1 MSTPGEFSPPPQK
14 SGGSSVLVIILVVLG
29 VLFLGCAG
37 LCGGCYYLGK
47 NAAQQIGTELGAAV
61 ELMPSMMQ
69 AQGLVLND
77 PQVVQKLGEPVSPA
91 GAGNPIRQGSGEVK
105 PGGETFTFSVQG
117 PNGSADVTASAM
129 KDLGSW
135 KLTVI
140 TVTCSD
146 GTTINVPIPE
156 GDSGPEMQFDL
167 PDETP

>member
-1 MSTPGEFSPPPQK
+1 MSSPGEFPSPPQK
-14 SGGSSVLVIILVVLG
+14 SGGSNVVVIILVILG
-29 VLFLGCAG
+29 VLCLGCAG

-47 NAAQQIGTELGAAV
+47 NAAQQIGTELNAAV

-91 GAGNPIRQGSGEVK
+91 GTGTPTRQGSGEVK
-105 PGGETFTFSVQG
+105 PAGETFTFSVQG
-117 PNGSADVTASAM
+117 PNGSAEVAASAM

-146 GTTINVPIPE
+146 GTTINVPIP
-156 GDSGPEMQFDL
+156 DSDTGPEMQFDL
-167 PDETP
+167 PDENP